1 MLYTIEIL
9 QMLVALKS
17 LHVLIAK
24 IHFLSLSVF
33 DFECILR
40 SDSKCSSPY
49 HNAHVSQLNSG

>member
-1 MLYTIEIL
+1 
-9 QMLVALKS
+9 MLVALKS

>member
-9 QMLVALKS
+9 QMLVALKI

-24 IHFLSLSVF
+24 IYFLSLSVF

-40 SDSKCSSPY
+40 SASKCSCPY
-49 HNAHVSQLNSG
+49 HNAHVSHLNSG